1 MLAFQIA
8 KKSLQLITNNFYD
21 VLRICSVL
29 YLLNVIVNLLAT
41 YALTGIWTV
50 QNVEFGVEE
59 INSGASVL
67 IIFVTV
73 TFSMIV
79 TLWVAVTWHRYVL
92 LEEAPNCW
100 IPRWNTSANLSYFY
114 QILKLVLISAVVGM
128 VMAVLISTSIGISG
142 NASISFW
149 AFLAIAWVAFVFII
163 LKISLIFPSAAVETN
178 MGVADSWSETN
189 PYNKTLFA
197 LTIAAV
203 FFGLLSD
210 TAINLFD
217 ENLFTSVIRFVLNAF
232 SGFLGLSILT
242 TLYGIVVEGRDLA
255 D

>member
-1 MLAFQIA
+1 MLVFQIA

-29 YLLNVIVNLLAT
+29 YLLNVIVNMLAT

-50 QNVEFGVEE
+50 KNVEFNVEE

-67 IIFVTV
+67 IIFVMMIFSTV
-73 TFSMIV
+73 V

-92 LEEAPNCW
+92 LDEAPNGW
-100 IPRWNTSANLSYFY
+100 IPRWNMSANLSYFY
-114 QILKLVLISAVVGM
+114 QIIKFVLILAVVGM
-128 VMAVLISTSIGISG
+128 VMAVLIGISAGISG

-149 AFLAIAWVAFVFII
+149 AFLAIAWVALAFII

-178 MGVADSWSETN
+178 MGVVDSWCETN

-203 FFGLLSD
+203 SFGFLSD

-217 ENLFTSVIRFVLNAF
+217 ENLFTSMIRFVLNTVSF
-232 SGFLGLSILT
+232 FWSLSILT
-242 TLYGIVVEGRDLA
+242 TLYGIVVEERDLA